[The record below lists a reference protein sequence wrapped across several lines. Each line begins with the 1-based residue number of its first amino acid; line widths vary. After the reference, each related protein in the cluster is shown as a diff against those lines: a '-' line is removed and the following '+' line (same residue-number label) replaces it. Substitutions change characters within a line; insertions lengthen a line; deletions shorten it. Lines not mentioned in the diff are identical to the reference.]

1 MATIVDNLLQAAE
14 KNKDKPALIL
24 GEQSLTYAE
33 LFQHAKKIA
42 VVLQHHG
49 LQARDRVALVVEN
62 CPDYAAMY
70 YGVLMAGGVVMALNT
85 AAKVDDLHNWVS
97 HADAS
102 FVFAKPKVF
111 NIESANSEH
120 YALIQCHDG
129 NYQYVMTMGEML
141 DFDEQYQPLSI
152 NENELASIIYTSG
165 TTGAPKGIMLS
176 HNNLA
181 TNMESIRQ
189 YLPINSEDRVLNV
202 LPFYYSYGNTVL
214 HTNLGCGATIVLEN
228 SMMFPVKIAESMEKH
243 KATGFYGVGSIYAL
257 LLSRANLH
265 KHDLTSMRY
274 MTLAG
279 GPMAPAHIEKIMQT
293 IPSAEF
299 YMMYG
304 QTEATAR
311 LAYIPADLIQD
322 KLGSAGKA
330 IPGVRLEIRDE
341 NGDPLP
347 IGEEGEIYATGDN
360 IMMGYWNNPEMT
372 KEVIKDG
379 WLRTGDIAK
388 MDGDGYLYMTGRRT
402 DMIKSGAN
410 RISPK
415 EIEEKL
421 AELDGIEESAAIGI
435 PDEVMGQVI
444 KVYIV
449 KTEGSEIT
457 EQKIM
462 KHCKDKLAQFKL
474 PKQIEF
480 IEKLPKT
487 PSGKLQRFKLLEN

>member
-1 MATIVDNLLQAAE
+1 MATIVDNLLQAVE
-14 KNKDKPALIL
+14 KNENKPALIL
-24 GEQSLTYAE
+24 GEHSLTYAE
-33 LFQHAKKIA
+33 LLQLSKRIA
-42 VVLQHHG
+42 AVLQHHG
-49 LQARDRVALVVEN
+49 LQAGDRVALVVEN
-62 CPDYAAMY
+62 CPEYAAMY

-85 AAKVDDLHNWVS
+85 AAKENDLDNWIS

-102 FVFAKPKVF
+102 FAFAKPGFLNFETIKPEQYV
-111 NIESANSEH
+111 
-120 YALIQCHDG
+120 LLRCHDCG
-129 NYQYVMTMGEML
+129 YQQIATIDEIL
-141 DFDEQYQPLSI
+141 EFDGQFQSFPT
-152 NENELASIIYTSG
+152 NEKELASIIYTSG

-176 HNNLA
+176 HSNLTA
-181 TNMESIRQ
+181 NMESIRQ

-202 LPFYYSYGNTVL
+202 LPFFYSYGNTVL

-228 SMMFPVKIAESMEKH
+228 SMMFPVKVADSMQKH
-243 KATGFYGVGSIYAL
+243 KATGFYGVGSMYAL
-257 LLSRANLH
+257 LLSRAKLH
-265 KHDLTSMRY
+265 EHDLSSMRY
-274 MTLAG
+274 LTLAG
-279 GPMAPAHIEKIMQT
+279 GPMAPAHIEKIMQI

-311 LAYIPADLIQD
+311 LAYIPADLIKQ

-330 IPGVRLEIRDE
+330 IPGVKLEIRDK
-341 NGDPLP
+341 NGDSVPV
-347 IGEEGEIYATGDN
+347 GEEGEIYAAGEN
-360 IMMGYWNNPEMT
+360 IMMGYWDNPEMT
-372 KEVIKDG
+372 KEVIKNG

-402 DMIKSGAN
+402 DMIKTGAN

-421 AELDGIEESAAIGI
+421 AELEGVEESAAVGI

-444 KVYIV
+444 KVFIV
-449 KTEGSEIT
+449 KKEGSEIT
-457 EQKIM
+457 RQNIM
-462 KHCKDKLAQFKL
+462 KHCKDKMAQYKI